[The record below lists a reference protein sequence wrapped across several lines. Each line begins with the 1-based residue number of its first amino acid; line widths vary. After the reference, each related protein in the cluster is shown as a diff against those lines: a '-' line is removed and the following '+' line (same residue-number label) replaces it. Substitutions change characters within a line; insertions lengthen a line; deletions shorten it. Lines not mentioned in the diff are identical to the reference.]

1 MLYAYR
7 YVKKLISRPHRPKIQ
22 KMSLIVIKF
31 IGDELISDKLIFGFR
46 KFC

>member
-7 YVKKLISRPHRPKIQ
+7 YVKKLISIGLKIQ
-22 KMSLIVIKF
+22 KMSPTIITF
-31 IGDELISDKLIFGFR
+31 IGDELISDKSISGFR